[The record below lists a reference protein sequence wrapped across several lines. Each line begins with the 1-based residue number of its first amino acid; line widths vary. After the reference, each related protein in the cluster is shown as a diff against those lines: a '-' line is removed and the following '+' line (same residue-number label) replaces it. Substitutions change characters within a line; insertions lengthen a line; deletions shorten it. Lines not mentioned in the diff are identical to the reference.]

1 MFLYVSLQ
9 KIFLYYKIGF
19 DFVSNVTK
27 LRQLVNLIR
36 M

>member
-1 MFLYVSLQ
+1 MFLYVFLQ
-9 KIFLYYKIGF
+9 KIFLYYKIEF